1 MHQRMRKT
9 LVDSG
14 VQEML
19 DKTNRSISLYSN
31 RHWYAYLRLLNNV
44 PIHILAK
51 NMGTSVQKIESTYG
65 HINTELHADLI
76 TKGQGIFKR
85 TETSLETLPTLE
97 DSD

>member
-1 MHQRMRKT
+1 
-9 LVDSG
+9 
-14 VQEML
+14 
-19 DKTNRSISLYSN
+19 
-31 RHWYAYLRLLNNV
+31 
-44 PIHILAK
+44 
-51 NMGTSVQKIESTYG
+51 MGTSVQKIESTYG